1 MAEPQAS
8 PEGLFAS
15 LKTLGVTFA
24 SILQTRLEL
33 LSTDIAEERSRLGSI
48 LLLSLVALFCVG
60 VGVGVL
66 LLTLLVVVLF
76 WDTHRLA
83 ALGTLTVLFLAAG
96 GWIGGLA
103 LQRLRNKPRL
113 FEASIAE
120 LAKDR
125 EHLGSGR

>member
-1 MAEPQAS
+1 MAESRAS

-15 LKTLGVTFA
+15 LKTLGATLTA
-24 SILQTRLEL
+24 ILQNRLEL
-33 LSTDIAEERSRLGSI
+33 LSTDIAEERARLGSI
-48 LLLSLVALFCVG
+48 LLLSLVALFCL
-60 VGVGVL
+60 GVGVL
-66 LLTLLVVVLF
+66 LLTLLIVVLF

-83 ALGTLTVLFLAAG
+83 ALGGLTLLFLAAG
-96 GWIGGLA
+96 GWVGAIA

-120 LAKDR
+120 LARDR

>member
-1 MAEPQAS
+1 MSDPQAAGG
-8 PEGLFAS
+8 GLFDS
-15 LKTLGVTFA
+15 LKTLGATLA
-24 SILQTRLEL
+24 AILHNRLEL

-48 LLLSLVALFCVG
+48 LLLALVALFCL
-60 VGVGVL
+60 GVGVL

-83 ALGTLTVLFLAAG
+83 ALGVMTALFLAGG
-96 GWIGGLA
+96 GWIGWMA
-103 LQRLRNKPRL
+103 MHRLRTKPRL

-125 EHLGSGR
+125 EHLGPGR

>member
-15 LKTLGVTFA
+15 LKTLGATFA
-24 SILQTRLEL
+24 AILQNRLEL
-33 LSTDIAEERSRLGSI
+33 LSTDIAEERARLGAI
-48 LLLSLVALFCVG
+48 LLLSLVALFCL
-60 VGVGVL
+60 GVGVL

-76 WDTHRLA
+76 WDTHRLE
-83 ALGTLTVLFLAAG
+83 ALSALTLLFLAAG
-96 GWIGGLA
+96 GWVGWMA
-103 LQRLRNKPRL
+103 LHRLRSKPRL

-125 EHLGSGR
+125 EHLGSGQ

>member
-15 LKTLGVTFA
+15 LKVLGATFA
-24 SILQTRLEL
+24 AILQNRLEL
-33 LSTDIAEERSRLGSI
+33 LSTDIAEERARLGSI
-48 LLLSLVALFCVG
+48 LLLSLVALFCL
-60 VGVGVL
+60 GVGVL

-103 LQRLRNKPRL
+103 LQRLRSKPRL

>member
-8 PEGLFAS
+8 PEGLFGS
-15 LKTLGVTFA
+15 LKVLGATFA
-24 SILQTRLEL
+24 AILQNRLEL
-33 LSTDIAEERSRLGSI
+33 LSTDIAEERARLGAI
-48 LLLSLVALFCVG
+48 LLLSLVALFCL
-60 VGVGVL
+60 GVGVL

-103 LQRLRNKPRL
+103 LQRLRSKPRL

-125 EHLGSGR
+125 EHLGSGQ

>member
-1 MAEPQAS
+1 MAEPQAT

-15 LKTLGVTFA
+15 LKTLGATFA
-24 SILQTRLEL
+24 AILQNRLEL
-33 LSTDIAEERSRLGSI
+33 LSTDIAEERARLGAI
-48 LLLSLVALFCVG
+48 LLLSLVALFCL
-60 VGVGVL
+60 GVGVL

-83 ALGTLTVLFLAAG
+83 ALSALTLLFLAAG
-96 GWIGGLA
+96 GWVGWMA
-103 LQRLRNKPRL
+103 LHRLRSKPRL

>member
-15 LKTLGVTFA
+15 LKTLGATFA
-24 SILQTRLEL
+24 AILQNRLEL
-33 LSTDIAEERSRLGSI
+33 LSTDIAEERARLGAI
-48 LLLSLVALFCVG
+48 LLLSLVALFCL
-60 VGVGVL
+60 GVGVL

-83 ALGTLTVLFLAAG
+83 ALSALTLLFLAAG
-96 GWIGGLA
+96 GWVGWMA
-103 LQRLRNKPRL
+103 LHRLRSKPRL

-125 EHLGSGR
+125 EHLGSGQ

>member
-1 MAEPQAS
+1 MAESRAS

-15 LKTLGVTFA
+15 LKTLGVTLTA
-24 SILQTRLEL
+24 ILQNRLEL
-33 LSTDIAEERSRLGSI
+33 LSTDIAEERARLGSI
-48 LLLSLVALFCVG
+48 LLLSLAALFCL
-60 VGVGVL
+60 GVGVL
-66 LLTLLVVVLF
+66 LLTLLIVVLF

-83 ALGTLTVLFLAAG
+83 ALGTLSVLFLATG
-96 GWIGGLA
+96 GWVGAIA

-120 LAKDR
+120 LARDR

>member
-48 LLLSLVALFCVG
+48 LLLSLVALFC

>member
-1 MAEPQAS
+1 MAEPQAT

-15 LKTLGVTFA
+15 LKTLGATLA
-24 SILQTRLEL
+24 AILQNRLEL
-33 LSTDIAEERSRLGSI
+33 LSTDIAEERARLGSI
-48 LLLSLVALFCVG
+48 LLLSLVALFCL
-60 VGVGVL
+60 GVGVL

-103 LQRLRNKPRL
+103 MQRLRSKPRL

-120 LAKDR
+120 LVRDR
-125 EHLGSGR
+125 EHLRPGR

>member
-8 PEGLFAS
+8 REGLFGS
-15 LKTLGVTFA
+15 LKMLGATFA
-24 SILQTRLEL
+24 AILQTRLEL

-48 LLLSLVALFCVG
+48 LLLALVALFCL
-60 VGVGVL
+60 GVGVL
-66 LLTLLVVVLF
+66 LLTLLIVVLF

-83 ALGTLTVLFLAAG
+83 ALGTLTALFLAAG
-96 GWIGGLA
+96 GGIGWLA
-103 LQRLRNKPRL
+103 RQRLQSKPRL

-125 EHLGSGR
+125 EQLGSGR

>member
-1 MAEPQAS
+1 MAESRAT
-8 PEGLFAS
+8 PEGLFGS
-15 LKTLGVTFA
+15 LKTLGATLA
-24 SILQTRLEL
+24 AILQNRLEL
-33 LSTDIAEERSRLGSI
+33 LSTDIAEERARLGSI
-48 LLLSLVALFCVG
+48 LLLSLVALFCL
-60 VGVGVL
+60 GVGVL

-103 LQRLRNKPRL
+103 LQRLRKKPRL

>member
-1 MAEPQAS
+1 MAESRAT
-8 PEGLFAS
+8 PEGLFGS
-15 LKTLGVTFA
+15 LKTLGATLA
-24 SILQTRLEL
+24 AILQNRLEL
-33 LSTDIAEERSRLGSI
+33 LSTDIAEERARLGSI
-48 LLLSLVALFCVG
+48 LLLSLVALFCL
-60 VGVGVL
+60 GVGVL

-83 ALGTLTVLFLAAG
+83 ALGSLTVLFLAAG

-103 LQRLRNKPRL
+103 LQRLRKKPRL